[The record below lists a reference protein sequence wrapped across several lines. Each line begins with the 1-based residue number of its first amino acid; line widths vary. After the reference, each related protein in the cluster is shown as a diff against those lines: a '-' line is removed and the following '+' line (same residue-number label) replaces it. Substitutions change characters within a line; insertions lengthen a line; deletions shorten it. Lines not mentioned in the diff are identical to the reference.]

1 MNSLVLRWDNGSV
14 HTETPQTS
22 TVGSVSQNPAGRCHE
37 TDGDSEVLLVSVLSE
52 CSRGSASLRDISK
65 SLLCVESDLK
75 SSREDL

>member
-1 MNSLVLRWDNGSV
+1 MVLFILKHLRPELSG
-14 HTETPQTS
+14 PCLRP
-22 TVGSVSQNPAGRCHE
+22 PAGRCHE

-52 CSRGSASLRDISK
+52 CSRGSASLRDILK